1 MGNISRIACFLLACA
16 AAPAQAQ
23 APGEVRRVGVLSPLS
38 LSEAHTRAQ
47 YAAFVARLRE
57 LGYVEGRNLV
67 LEWRFALGELEV
79 LAPLAGE
86 LVKAKVEV
94 IVTSGTAATSAARR
108 ATATLPIVAM
118 TFLDPVASGFAQSL
132 AKPGGNVTGFPAM
145 GSAVDEK
152 RLELLL
158 EAMPGAKRVGVMV
171 NPDSNFFL
179 QVLPHLEVAA
189 KRRGCEISLVNV
201 RVERDLAQGFAN
213 LATRR
218 AEAVLLGD
226 DKFINAH
233 TRTIAALALKH
244 RMASVFTV
252 ARGAEDGGLFSHVVD
267 PHFRHKSTADY
278 VDRILK
284 GEKPGEL
291 PIAPPVK
298 LDVAVNLKT
307 AAALGITIPPE
318 VLARASKVIQ

>member
-1 MGNISRIACFLLACA
+1 MKKILFLLLACA
-16 AAPAQAQ
+16 AASAQAQ
-23 APGEVRRVGVLSPLS
+23 APGQVRRVGVLSPIS
-38 LSEAHTRAQ
+38 LTEANTRAQ
-47 YAAFVARLRE
+47 YAAFVVRLRE
-57 LGYVEGRNLV
+57 LGYVEGQNLV
-67 LEWRFALGELEV
+67 LEWRFALGELET

-86 LVKAKVEV
+86 LVKANVEV

-108 ATATLPIVAM
+108 ATATLPIVAA
-118 TFLDPVASGFAQSL
+118 TFLDPVASGFAKTL
-132 AKPGGNVTGFPAM
+132 AQPGGNVTGFPTM

-152 RLELLL
+152 RLDLLL
-158 EAMPGAKRVGVMV
+158 EAMPGVKRIGIMV

-201 RVERDLAQGFAN
+201 RNERDLAQGFAN

-218 AEAVLLGD
+218 VEAVLLGD

-233 TRTIAALALKH
+233 TQALAGLALKH
-244 RMASVFTV
+244 KMASVFPV
-252 ARGAEDGGLFSHVVD
+252 PRGADAGLLAMVVD
-267 PHFRHKSTADY
+267 PNFRYKSTADY

-284 GEKPGEL
+284 GEKPGDL

-298 LDVAVNLKT
+298 LDVTVNLKT
-307 AAALGITIPPE
+307 AAALGITVPPE

>member
-1 MGNISRIACFLLACA
+1 MKKILFLVLACA
-16 AAPAQAQ
+16 AASALAQQPA
-23 APGEVRRVGVLSPLS
+23 GMRTIGVLSPIS
-38 LSEAHTRAQ
+38 LSEANTRAQ
-47 YAAFVARLRE
+47 YAAFVTRLRE
-57 LGYVEGRNLV
+57 LGYVEGRNL
-67 LEWRFALGELEV
+67 LIEWRFALGELET

-86 LVKAKVEV
+86 LVRAKVEV

-108 ATATLPIVAM
+108 ATATLPIVAT
-118 TFLDPVASGFAQSL
+118 TFVDPVASGFAQSL
-132 AKPGGNVTGFPAM
+132 ARPGGNVTGFPAM

-158 EAMPGAKRVGVMV
+158 EALPATKRIGIMV
-171 NPDSNFFL
+171 HPDSNFFL

-189 KRRGCEISLVNV
+189 KRRGCELSLVNV
-201 RVERDLAQGFAN
+201 RNERDFAQGFAN
-213 LATRR
+213 FATRR
-218 AEAVLLGD
+218 VEAVLLGD

-233 TRTIAALALKH
+233 TRALSGLALKH
-244 RMASVFTV
+244 KMASVFPV
-252 ARGAEDGGLFSHVVD
+252 PLGAGDAGLLGMVVD

-284 GEKPGEL
+284 GEKPGEM

-298 LDVAVNLKT
+298 LDVTVNQKT
-307 AAALGITIPPE
+307 AAALGLTIPPE